1 MKKKTIGWIVLGASA
16 LWYVALRGVRAFKIA
31 FSGLR
36 FQSSTDTDITF
47 CVNLQV
53 YNPLIIDVNLKS
65 VVADVYVNNVKCGL
79 IDYTHNYPI
88 RAKKTTT
95 LTVFVTVNAKQ
106 LGETLWNGI
115 KSGAIS
121 QINMRLD
128 GDIYFSDDAKFP
140 FDIYYYLSDFMQ

>member
-31 FSGLR
+31 FGGLR
-36 FQSSTDTDITF
+36 YQSATDTSITF
-47 CVNLQV
+47 GVDLKV
-53 YNPLIIDVNLKS
+53 YNPLIIDVNLKRVLS
-65 VVADVYVNNVKCGL
+65 DVYVNNVKCGL
-79 IDYTHNYPI
+79 IDYNSNLPI

-95 LTVFVTVNAKQ
+95 LTVYVTVDAQQ
-106 LGETLWNGI
+106 LGTTLWNGI
-115 KSGAIS
+115 TNGAIS